1 MPADKRHAATRPAAE
16 SPVNCHSC
24 SISRLC
30 LPFSLRDT
38 EIAQLE
44 GIVRRNPPLHKGDYL
59 FRAGEPMRQVFA
71 VRCGSLKTFLL
82 NPEGSEQI
90 TGFHLPGELLGLDA
104 LGTEHY
110 LSYAVAL
117 ETSLVCSISF
127 ALLEELAGS
136 IPLLRKRLL
145 TTLSRE
151 IHAEQEHLGHSRESA
166 EQRLAA
172 FLVQLSLRYSQ
183 LGRSAQAFSLPMS
196 RGEIGNYLGL
206 TTETVSRLFTRYRNS
221 GLIRLSGRE
230 IQLTDLPALQQMGAA
245 CA

>member
-1 MPADKRHAATRPAAE
+1 MPADKRYAATRLAVE

-30 LPFSLRDT
+30 LPFGLQDT
-38 EIAQLE
+38 DIARLE
-44 GIVRRNPPLHKGDYL
+44 GIVKRNPPLHKGDYL

-71 VRCGSLKTFLL
+71 MRSGSLKTFLL
-82 NPEGSEQI
+82 AQEGGEQI

-104 LGTEHY
+104 LGTECY

-117 ETSLVCSISF
+117 ETSLVCSIPF
-127 ALLEELAGS
+127 AQLEELAGS
-136 IPLLRKRLL
+136 IPQLRKQLL
-145 TTLSRE
+145 STLSRE
-151 IHAEQEHLGHSRESA
+151 IHAEQEHLSHSRERA

-172 FLVQLSLRYSQ
+172 FFVQLSQRHSQ
-183 LGRSAQAFSLPMS
+183 RGLSAQVFNLPMS

-221 GLIRLSGRE
+221 GLIRLNGRE
-230 IQLTDLPALQQMGAA
+230 IQLTDLPALHQLATA